1 MRPFFRKSEKDRTI
15 EFVFRN
21 YYNTIY
27 RKVKDFFMRDYDET
41 EIEYLEENSDYNED
55 IKYNRRNVD
64 NIKKLIVCGFITL
77 CAVPVFFCLY
87 LMVKLNKL
95 DAKAGDLE
103 SQINVQN
110 QISQSMIQTEA
121 TELTDMIS
129 NQDALLLDQSAS
141 ASLDKEPGES
151 TQVLMGSSE
160 DIEGDVE
167 DISISVD
174 GNTQDFTDNS
184 SNVSGSITPTTESE
198 SVSVKSKYKVYLTF
212 DDGPSIHTDEILDVL
227 KANDV
232 KATFFV
238 VYTPDEK
245 LWPMYKRIVD
255 EGHTL
260 AMHSYT
266 HVYDEIY
273 ASEDSFVNDVTAIHD
288 FLYEQTG
295 YDCKYYRFPG
305 GSSNSVSSV
314 DIQDLM
320 GYLYEDGITYY
331 DWNSLSEDAMD
342 HSLTPDELNEN
353 VMSSV
358 RVNTCD
364 SIVLLHDLRDNPNT
378 AEGLQ
383 DLIDTLKEE
392 GYQIC
397 PIDDNTIPVQHIT
410 YEAE

>member
-1 MRPFFRKSEKDRTI
+1 
-15 EFVFRN
+15 
-21 YYNTIY
+21 
-27 RKVKDFFMRDYDET
+27 MRDYDET
-41 EIEYLEENSDYNED
+41 EIEYLEENSDNFDEV
-55 IKYNRRNVD
+55 KYNRRNVD
-64 NIKKLIVCGFITL
+64 NIKRLIVCGFIVM

-95 DAKAGDLE
+95 DERAGDLE
-103 SQINVQN
+103 NQVSVQN
-110 QISQSMIQTEA
+110 QISQSFIESEA
-121 TELTDMIS
+121 TEITEILS

-141 ASLDKEPGES
+141 VNLEKDPGES
-151 TQVLMGSSE
+151 THVLMGSSE
-160 DIEGDVE
+160 DVEGGVE
-167 DISISVD
+167 DISISSD
-174 GNTQDFTDNS
+174 GNTQEFADGS
-184 SNVSGSITPTTESE
+184 SQVSGVVTPTTESE

-227 KANDV
+227 KENDV

-238 VYTPDEK
+238 VYTPDES

-266 HVYDEIY
+266 HVYEDIY
-273 ASEDSFVNDVTAIHD
+273 ASQESFVDDVTAIHD

-295 YDCKYYRFPG
+295 VDCKYYRFPG

-320 GYLYEDGITYY
+320 GYLYEDGITYF

-342 HSLTPDELNEN
+342 HSIVPDKLNEN

-358 RVNTCD
+358 RANDCD

-378 AEGLQ
+378 LEGLQ

-410 YEAE
+410 YETQ